1 MSPKNPSPFAVDI
14 ETLLA
19 PISADKPSGESLR
32 YTAVFDEIKKLRT
45 EDDPA
50 LPMGVWQKPLKKA
63 DWPAVALLCLDAL
76 ETRTKDLQLAGW
88 LTEAWTELG
97 GFYGL
102 SRGLQLIAAL
112 AESFWADLHPQPQD
126 DELAYRL
133 APLLWLDGQLP
144 QRLKRLS
151 ITSPQGAE
159 AVPYDW
165 IAFESSRQLA
175 NLARADARAAEKA
188 IERGGIGEEKF
199 LVSVSLTPTDFY
211 LAIESQLEDAQLA
224 LDQLGEVIDQL
235 AGAEAPSF
243 PALRGQLSD
252 LAHLVAAVLN
262 ERREAGELPEL
273 GAAPPGGAG
282 PAGAGGPGGGPPGGS
297 GGGPGA
303 GADLAGAV
311 RAGRIKSR
319 ADAYRMLAEAAEY
332 LARTEP
338 HSPVPYL
345 VRRAVGWGNY
355 TLGELLRELLAEASD
370 LRTINKLLG
379 IKEGRDT

>member
-97 GFYGL
+97 GLYGL
-102 SRGLQLIAAL
+102 QRGLQLIAAL
-112 AESFWADLHPQPQD
+112 AESFWPDLHPQLQD
-126 DELAYRL
+126 DDLAYRL

-144 QRLKRLS
+144 LRLKRLT

-175 NLARADARAAEKA
+175 NLARADARAAQKA
-188 IERGGIGEEKF
+188 IERGGVSEEKF

-211 LAIESQLEDAQLA
+211 LAVESQLEDAQEA
-224 LDQLGEVIDQL
+224 LDQLGQVMDQL
-235 AGAEAPSF
+235 AGDESPSF
-243 PALRGQLSD
+243 PGLRSQLGD
-252 LAHLVAAVLN
+252 LGHLVAAVLN
-262 ERREAGELPEL
+262 ERREAGELPDHGDPAET
-273 GAAPPGGAG
+273 GGG
-282 PAGAGGPGGGPPGGS
+282 PAGGHGGLAEGRGGEFS
-297 GGGPGA
+297 
-303 GADLAGAV
+303 GAV

-345 VRRAVGWGNY
+345 VRRAVGWGNF
-355 TLGELLRELLAEASD
+355 TLAELLRELLAEQSD

-379 IKEGRDT
+379 IKEGRD

>member
-32 YTAVFDEIKKLRT
+32 YTPLFDEIKKLRT
-45 EDDPA
+45 EDDPS

-63 DWPAVALLCLDAL
+63 DWPAVALLALEAL

-88 LTEAWTELG
+88 LTESWIELG

-102 SRGLQLIAAL
+102 RHGLQLIAAL
-112 AESFWADLHPQPQD
+112 AESFWPDLHPQPQD
-126 DELAYRL
+126 DELAYRV

-144 QRLKRLS
+144 QRIKRLA
-151 ITSPQGAE
+151 ITSPQGNE
-159 AVPYDW
+159 AVAYDW

-175 NLARADARAAEKA
+175 NLARADARAAAKA
-188 IERGGIGEEKF
+188 IERGGVSQEKF

-211 LAIESQLEDAQLA
+211 LALESQLEDAAEA
-224 LDQLGEVIDQL
+224 LDQLTAVLDPL
-235 AGAEAPSF
+235 AGADAPSF
-243 PALRGQLSD
+243 PTLRTLLVD
-252 LAHLVAAVLN
+252 LGHLVEAVLN
-262 ERREAGELPEL
+262 ERREAGELPPLED
-273 GAAPPGGAG
+273 GEAAAG
-282 PAGAGGPGGGPPGGS
+282 HAGGDGGGP
-297 GGGPGA
+297 
-303 GADLAGAV
+303 DLAGAV
-311 RAGRIKSR
+311 RAGRIRSR

-332 LARTEP
+332 LGRTEP

-345 VRRAVGWGNY
+345 VRRAVGWGNF
-355 TLGELLRELLAEASD
+355 TLAELLQELLADKAD

-379 IKEGRDT
+379 IKEARDT

>member
-19 PISADKPSGESLR
+19 PISADKPSGDSLR
-32 YTAVFDEIKKLRT
+32 YSTLFDEIKKLRT

-88 LTEAWTELG
+88 LTEAWIELG

-102 SRGLQLIAAL
+102 TRGLQLIAAL
-112 AESFWADLHPQPQD
+112 AESFWNDLHPQPQD

-144 QRLKRLS
+144 LRLKRLA

-159 AVPYDW
+159 SMPYDW

-175 NLARADARAAEKA
+175 NLARADARAAQKA
-188 IERGGIGEEKF
+188 VERGGISEEKF

-211 LAIESQLEDAQLA
+211 LAVESQLEDAHEALAQLA
-224 LDQLGEVIDQL
+224 AVIDAL
-235 AGAEAPSF
+235 AGDEAPSF
-243 PALRGQLSD
+243 PALRAQLED
-252 LAHLVAAVLN
+252 LGHLVGAVLA
-262 ERREAGELPEL
+262 ERREAGDLPEL
-273 GAAPPGGAG
+273 EDANDAPASGM
-282 PAGAGGPGGGPPGGS
+282 AGGGHG
-297 GGGPGA
+297 
-303 GADLAGAV
+303 DLPGAV

-345 VRRAVGWGNY
+345 VRRAVGWGNF
-355 TLGELLRELLAEASD
+355 TLAELLRELLAEQSD
-370 LRTINKLLG
+370 LRSINKLLG
-379 IKEGRDT
+379 IKEGRDN